1 MDKLSIQMEINL
13 VHVQRMNV
21 IQVMYLK
28 VQNIVIV
35 KVICGGDHQILY
47 HIVRKKVV
55 LIEYIELEKI

>member
-35 KVICGGDHQILY
+35 KVICGGDHRILY